1 MNPGIFREYD
11 IRGIVGEDFTLE
23 EMERFGRG
31 YGTYLGAKGGRR
43 VVVGRDCRLSSPQI
57 RDMVVK
63 GLLASG
69 LDVVDVGMCPTPVLY
84 FALRHLGVDG
94 GLMITA
100 SHNPPQYNGFKV
112 CVGTE
117 TIFGDQLQEL
127 RRTVEAGRFSC
138 GQGRLSNYDILT
150 PYCSH
155 LAGNLKL
162 QRPVRLAVDCGNG
175 TAGLTAG
182 YVLNTLG
189 CTPVELFTEPDG
201 RFPNHDPDPTVLE
214 NLSKIRRVVL
224 EQELE
229 LGIAFDGDGDRL
241 GVVDQ
246 RGEVIP
252 GDMLMVIFARD
263 ILKRIPGATFIG
275 EVKCSQRMYDDIT
288 ARGGKAV
295 MWKTGHSLIKSKM
308 KEEKAVL
315 AGEMSGHLF
324 FADRY
329 FGYDDALYAACR
341 LLEILSRDSKPLS
354 SYLEDLPP
362 AVATPEIRVAC
373 PEGKKFQVVEKVL
386 AFFRQTHPVIDVD
399 GARVIFPEGW
409 GLVRASNTSP
419 VLVLRFEAKDPE
431 GLGRVQA
438 LVEEA
443 VKIAMEQGGGR
454 Q

>member
-11 IRGIVGEDFTLE
+11 IRGIVGDDFTLE

-31 YGTYLGAKGGRR
+31 YGTYLRTAGGKR
-43 VVVGRDCRLSSPQI
+43 VAVGRDCRLSSPGI

-63 GLLASG
+63 GLLGSG

-84 FALRHLGVDG
+84 FALRHLEVDG

-117 TIFGDQLQEL
+117 TIFGEQLQEL
-127 RRTVEAGRFSC
+127 RRTVEAGRFSS
-138 GQGRLSNYDILT
+138 GEGKLSNYDILT
-150 PYCSH
+150 PYCKH

-162 QRPVRLAVDCGNG
+162 ERPVRLAVDCGNG
-175 TAGLTAG
+175 TAGLAAG
-182 YVLNTLG
+182 HVLGALG

-214 NLSKIRRVVL
+214 NLSKIRQVVL
-224 EQELE
+224 EEKLE

-246 RGEVIP
+246 RGQVIP

-275 EVKCSQRMYDDIT
+275 EVKCSQRMYEDIK

-341 LLEILSRDSKPLS
+341 LLEILSRDNKPLS

-373 PEGKKFQVVEKVL
+373 PEEKKFQVVEKVL
-386 AFFRQTHPVIDVD
+386 AFFRQSHPVIDVD

-431 GLGRVQA
+431 GLGRIQA

-443 VKIAMEQGGGR
+443 VKIAMEQGGER

>member
-11 IRGIVGEDFTLE
+11 VRGIVGEDFTLE

-31 YGTYLGAKGGRR
+31 YGTYLRALGGQK
-43 VVVGRDCRLSSPQI
+43 VTVGRDCRLSSTDI
-57 RDMVVK
+57 RDMLVE
-63 GLLASG
+63 GLLSSG
-69 LDVVDVGMCPTPVLY
+69 LDVVDVGMCPTPLVY
-84 FALRHLGVDG
+84 FAIRHLGVDG

-112 CVGTE
+112 CIGPE
-117 TIFGDQLQEL
+117 TIFGGELQEL
-127 RRTVEAGRFSC
+127 RRTVEAGKFSS
-138 GQGRLSNYDILT
+138 GKGRLSSYDIVT
-150 PYCSH
+150 PYCRYM
-155 LAGNLKL
+155 AENLKL
-162 QRPVRLAVDCGNG
+162 ERPVRLAVDCGNG
-175 TAGLTAG
+175 TAGLTART
-182 YVLNTLG
+182 VLKSLG
-189 CTPVELFTEPDG
+189 CNPLELFVEPDG

-214 NLSKIRRVVL
+214 NLAKIRQVVL
-224 EQELE
+224 EEGLE
-229 LGIAFDGDGDRL
+229 LGIAFDGDGDRI

-275 EVKCSQRMYDDIT
+275 EVKCSQRMYDEIA
-288 ARGGKAV
+288 ARGGKAL

-308 KEEKAVL
+308 KEEKAIL

-341 LLEILSRDSKPLS
+341 LLEILSKDQKPLS

-362 AVATPEIRVAC
+362 AVATPEIRVPC
-373 PEGKKFQVVEKVL
+373 PEEKKFRVVDKVL
-386 AFFRQTHPVIDVD
+386 ESFKQTHPVIDVD
-399 GARVIFPEGW
+399 GARVLFQEGW

-431 GLGRVQA
+431 GLNRIQA
-438 LVEEA
+438 SVEEA
-443 VKIAMEQGGGR
+443 VRNAMEEGG
-454 Q
+454 

>member
-23 EMERFGRG
+23 EMERLGRG
-31 YGTYLGAKGGRR
+31 YGTFLRAMGGKS
-43 VVVGRDCRLSSPQI
+43 VVLGRDCRLSSPMI
-57 RDMVVK
+57 RDAMVE
-63 GLLASG
+63 GLLGSG

-84 FALRHLGVDG
+84 FSLRHLRVEG

-100 SHNPPQYNGFKV
+100 SHNPPQYNGLKV

-117 TIFGDQLQEL
+117 TIFGEQLQEL
-127 RRTVEAGRFSC
+127 RRTVEAGRFSS
-138 GQGRLSNYDILT
+138 GKGRLSKYDILT
-150 PYCSH
+150 PYSQH
-155 LAGNLKL
+155 LKGNLRL
-162 QRPVRLAVDCGNG
+162 ERPVRLAVDCGNG

-182 YVLNTLG
+182 TVLGALG
-189 CTPVELFTEPDG
+189 CTPVELFMEPDG
-201 RFPNHDPDPTVLE
+201 RFPNHDPDPTLLE
-214 NLSKIRRVVL
+214 NLSHMRQVVL
-224 EQELE
+224 EEELE

-263 ILKRIPGATFIG
+263 ILRTKPGATFIG
-275 EVKCSQRMYDDIT
+275 EVKCSQRMYDEIS
-288 ARGGKAV
+288 ARGGRAL

-341 LLEILSRDSKPLS
+341 LLEILSRDHKPLS
-354 SYLEDLPP
+354 SYLEELPP
-362 AVATPEIRVAC
+362 AVATPEIRVPC
-373 PEGKKFQVVEKVL
+373 PEEKKFGVVEKVRD
-386 AFFRQTHPVIDVD
+386 FFKKQYTVIDID
-399 GARVIFPEGW
+399 GARVLFRDGW

-419 VLVLRFEAKDPE
+419 VLVLRFEAKDP
-431 GLGRVQA
+431 GRLEEIRA

-443 VKIAMEQGGGR
+443 VENAMGEGG
-454 Q
+454 

>member
-1 MNPGIFREYD
+1 LNPGIFREYD
-11 IRGIVGEDFTLE
+11 IRGIFGEDFSLE
-23 EMERFGRG
+23 DMERFGRG
-31 YGTYLGAKGGRR
+31 YGTYLGVRGGRR
-43 VVVGRDCRLSSPQI
+43 AVVGRDCRLSSPQI

-69 LDVVDVGMCPTPVLY
+69 LEVVDVGMCPTPVLY
-84 FALRHLGVDG
+84 FAIRHLGVEG

-112 CVGTE
+112 CIGTE
-117 TIFGDQLQEL
+117 TIFGEELQEL
-127 RRTVEAGRFSC
+127 GRTVEAGVFSS
-138 GQGRLSNYDILT
+138 GEGRLSNYDILT
-150 PYCSH
+150 PYCQY
-155 LAGNLKL
+155 LANNLKL
-162 QRPVRLAVDCGNG
+162 ERPVRLAVDCGNG

-182 YVLNTLG
+182 RVLNALG
-189 CTPVELFTEPDG
+189 CTPIELFTEPDG

-214 NLSKIRRVVL
+214 NLSKIRQVVL
-224 EQELE
+224 EERLE

-241 GVVDQ
+241 GVVDE

-275 EVKCSQRMYDDIT
+275 EVKCSQRMYDEISLK
-288 ARGGKAV
+288 GGNAV

-308 KEEKAVL
+308 KEQKAVL

-341 LLEILSRDSKPLS
+341 LLEILSRDKRPLS

-373 PEGKKFQVVEKVL
+373 PEEKKFKVVEKVL
-386 AFFRQTHPVIDVD
+386 SFFRQTYPVIDVD

-419 VLVLRFEAKDPE
+419 VLVLRFEAKDPG
-431 GLGRVQA
+431 GLGRIQT

-443 VKIAMEQGGGR
+443 VRIAME
-454 Q
+454 

>member
-1 MNPGIFREYD
+1 MNAGIFREYD
-11 IRGIVGEDFTLE
+11 IRGVVGKDFTLE

-31 YGTYLGAKGGRR
+31 YGTYLRTLGGTKA
-43 VVVGRDCRLSSPQI
+43 VVGRDCRLSSPEI
-57 RDMVVK
+57 RDVLVQ
-63 GLLASG
+63 GLLSSG

-84 FALRHLGVDG
+84 FAIRRLGVDG

-112 CVGTE
+112 CIGTE
-117 TIFGDQLQEL
+117 TIFGAELQEL
-127 RRTVEAGRFSC
+127 RRTVEAGNFSS
-138 GQGRLSNYDILT
+138 GQGRLSNYDVLT
-150 PYCSH
+150 PYCNY
-155 LAGNLKL
+155 LASNLKL

-182 YVLNTLG
+182 AVLRALG
-189 CTPVELFTEPDG
+189 CTPVELFMEPDG
-201 RFPNHDPDPTVLE
+201 RFPNHDPDPTVLK
-214 NLSKIRRVVL
+214 NLSKLRQVVL
-224 EQELE
+224 EEGLE

-252 GDMLMVIFARD
+252 GDMLMVIFAKD
-263 ILKRIPGATFIG
+263 ILKKTPGATFIG
-275 EVKCSQRMYDDIT
+275 EVKCSQRMYDEIT
-288 ARGGKAV
+288 ARGGKAL
-295 MWKTGHSLIKSKM
+295 MWKTGHSLIKSKI

-341 LLEILSRDSKPLS
+341 LLEILSKDQKPLS
-354 SYLEDLPP
+354 SYLEDLPA
-362 AVATPEIRVAC
+362 AVATPEIRVPC
-373 PEGKKFQVVEKVL
+373 PEEKKFKVVEQVL
-386 AFFRQTHPVIDVD
+386 NFFKQTHPVIDVD
-399 GARVIFPEGW
+399 GARVLFPEGW

-431 GLGRVQA
+431 GLGRIQA

-443 VKIAMEQGGGR
+443 VRNAMAEGGGK